1 MGGET
6 GVGGGSEFGG
16 SGPSKPRAHRPRVL
30 AAQVFSTLTAV
41 SVLLL
46 LVLSLLRLLRGR
58 CALWGGA

>member
-1 MGGET
+1 MRRAWEAGASLGA
-6 GVGGGSEFGG
+6 
-16 SGPSKPRAHRPRVL
+16 SGPSKLRAHRSRVP
-30 AAQVFSTLTAV
+30 AAQVFSTVTAV

>member
-1 MGGET
+1 MG
-6 GVGGGSEFGG
+6 
-16 SGPSKPRAHRPRVL
+16 
-30 AAQVFSTLTAV
+30 AQVFSTVTAV